1 MALTITPTPLR
12 VSKFATKPI
21 LKTLMLRSSL
31 EKVRPLERLVLTMSP
46 SRTSTERS
54 LSRSSCSTIS
64 EMVVLPDPDRPVNH
78 NVNPRS
84 SFIYVPF
91 DAPTLFGRSLYFPP
105 RLAHTTIVGSL
116 GESPSGSLSSAP
128 SGAATSP
135 SRSAAVYLLCV
146 RCPSMSTS
154 ITSGRE
160 NSGGGYSPLESIS
173 RTFVPER
180 KTCELGSC
188 GQVFDEPMPPHSVQK
203 NACSKKRGVI
213 HSSPG
218 SNSSKMCWAS

>member
-12 VSKFATKPI
+12 VSEFATKPI

-64 EMVVLPDPDRPVNH
+64 EMVVLPAPESPVNH

-91 DAPTLFGRSLYFPP
+91 GTLTVPLVYSSQGFRSHDYRRVIGREPIRVVEFGAFGRRYVSLEERVFGLDHP
-105 RLAHTTIVGSL
+105 RL
-116 GESPSGSLSSAP
+116 E
-128 SGAATSP
+128 
-135 SRSAAVYLLCV
+135 
-146 RCPSMSTS
+146 
-154 ITSGRE
+154 
-160 NSGGGYSPLESIS
+160 PL
-173 RTFVPER
+173 T
-180 KTCELGSC
+180 
-188 GQVFDEPMPPHSVQK
+188 
-203 NACSKKRGVI
+203 
-213 HSSPG
+213 
-218 SNSSKMCWAS
+218 